1 VSASRPNYN
10 RTFAVL
16 ALAVIVYASLQSL
29 VVPALPI
36 IQRSLHMSEAT
47 SAWILTAFLLSASVG
62 TPILGRLGD
71 MYGRDRVLQW
81 VLVMLA
87 FGTLISAVATSPTLL
102 IAGRVIQGSSGAVF
116 PLSFAIVRDEFP
128 ADKVPAAIGFL
139 SALGGVG
146 LGLGAVLAGV
156 IVIHLSYHWLFW
168 FPLVLVAAALVLSR
182 MYLPRSPVSA
192 AGKIN
197 WLSAALMSGGLTA
210 VLVAITETTS
220 WGWVSGRTIGL
231 FAVGSLLLASWII
244 NETRARYPL
253 VDLRI
258 MRRRAV
264 WTANLNAVLL
274 GVGMYCLFILVPQ
287 YVQEPKRTGYGF
299 GASLLASGLFML
311 PMTAGMLLVGRSAGP
326 LARRFGS
333 RSSLMAGSAIA
344 TGGYLIFTL
353 ARSSPIEVYFAS
365 FLLGAGINLGIAAM
379 TTLIVHNVP
388 QDQTGVATGV
398 QSVAR
403 MVGGAVG
410 AQVAATFLADQLD
423 RAGLPSAHAYTLA
436 FGMCAV
442 AMGASTVVVF
452 LVPRSRRRIVG
463 DDTPTLPAVTVDGAA
478 GPGVAAGVLSD

>member
-1 VSASRPNYN
+1 MSAGRPNYN

-16 ALAVIVYASLQSL
+16 ALGVIVYAGLQSL

-36 IQRSLHMSEAT
+36 IQRSLHMSET
-47 SAWILTAFLLSASVG
+47 SSAWILTAFLLSASVG

-71 MYGRDRVLQW
+71 MHGKDRVLRW
-81 VLVMLA
+81 VLVMLS
-87 FGTLISAVATSPTLL
+87 FGTLISAVATSPGLL
-102 IAGRVIQGSSGAVF
+102 IVGRVIQGSSGAVF

-128 ADKVPAAIGFL
+128 AEKVPAAIGLL

-168 FPLVLVAAALVLSR
+168 CPLVLAAAALVLSR
-182 MYLPRSPVSA
+182 LYLPTSPVAA
-192 AGKIN
+192 AGKVN
-197 WLSAALMSGGLTA
+197 WLSAVLMSGGLTA

-220 WGWVSGRTIGL
+220 WGWGSRRTIGL
-231 FAVGSLLLASWII
+231 FATGLLLLAAWIV

-264 WTANLNAVLL
+264 WTANLNAALL

-287 YVQEPKRTGYGF
+287 YVQEPRRTGYGF

-311 PMTAGMLLVGRSAGP
+311 PMTVGMLLVGRCAGP
-326 LARRFGS
+326 LSRRIGS

-344 TGGYLIFTL
+344 TAGYLMFTM
-353 ARSSPIEVYFAS
+353 ARASHIEVYFS
-365 FLLGAGINLGIAAM
+365 SLLLGAGINLGIAAM

-403 MVGGAVG
+403 MVGGAIG
-410 AQVAATFLADQLD
+410 AQVAATILADQLD
-423 RAGLPSAHAYTLA
+423 RAGLPTAHAYTLA
-436 FGMCAV
+436 FGMCAAAV
-442 AMGASTVVVF
+442 GASTLVVF
-452 LVPRSRRRIVG
+452 LVPRGGHGVMG
-463 DDTPTLPAVTVDGAA
+463 DAGRLPAVTVEGAA
-478 GPGVAAGVLSD
+478 APAAALSD